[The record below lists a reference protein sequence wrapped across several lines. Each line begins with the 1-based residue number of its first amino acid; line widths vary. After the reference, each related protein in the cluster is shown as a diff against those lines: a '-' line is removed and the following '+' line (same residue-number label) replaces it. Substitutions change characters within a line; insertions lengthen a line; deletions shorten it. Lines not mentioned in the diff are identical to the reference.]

1 MLSDR
6 KMMILKAIIENY
18 IDTAEPVGSK
28 SLMASFDRPIS
39 SATIRN
45 EMSELEEMGLLEKQ
59 HVSSGRVPS
68 AAAYRLYVDQL
79 MDRYRIAALELE
91 RMRREME
98 LRLSEMNGILVRAS
112 RLLSAVTD
120 HTAVALSTRSAGE
133 QVRRVELI
141 PMDQT
146 GETYALVVIGESTV
160 RNKVLRPEQ
169 PVPTESVS
177 VLTGL
182 INMALSEDRLD
193 TLPMLITASFGDGS
207 AFTAL
212 AREVLAFI
220 DESSAGREVHELY
233 LEGASK
239 LLRNREY
246 QDTHKAGLLLDH
258 LADPETVR
266 ELVNG
271 GVPGQIN
278 IRIGPENEDPAMQD
292 ASFIFTTYK
301 LGGGNQGVIGIVA
314 PQRMDYARASARLAA
329 FVRTLNDLQQTNN
342 KGPGEHNEP

>member
-1 MLSDR
+1 MLPDR

-28 SLMASFDRPIS
+28 ALMSSFDKPIS

-45 EMSELEEMGLLEKQ
+45 EMSELEDMGLLEKQ

-68 AAAYRLYVDQL
+68 AAAYRLYVDRL
-79 MDRYRIAALELE
+79 MDDYRIAALELE

-98 LRLSEMNGILVRAS
+98 RRLGEMNGILVRVS
-112 RLLSAVTD
+112 RLLSSVTD
-120 HTAVALSTRSAGE
+120 HTAVALSTRSVG
-133 QVRRVELI
+133 QRVRRVELI
-141 PMDQT
+141 PMDLA
-146 GETYALVVIGESTV
+146 GETYALVVIGESAV
-160 RNKVLRPEQ
+160 RSKVLHLDLA
-169 PVPTESVS
+169 VPSESVQ

-182 INMALSEDRLD
+182 INMAIGEGRLD
-193 TLPMLITASFGDGS
+193 TLPLLISASFGEGS
-207 AFTAL
+207 PLSLL
-212 AREVLAFI
+212 AGEVLAFMQ
-220 DESSAGREVHELY
+220 ESSEGREVHELY

-246 QDTHKAGLLLDH
+246 QDTRKAGMLLDH

-266 ELVNG
+266 ELVGG
-271 GVPGQIN
+271 GVPGRIN

-292 ASFIFTTYK
+292 ASFIFTTYQ
-301 LGGGNQGVIGIVA
+301 LGGGNRGVIGIVA

-329 FVRTLNDLQQTNN
+329 FARTLNELQQTND
-342 KGPGEHNEP
+342 KGSGDHNER